1 MHMTHY
7 YARAGQAPLV
17 VKYGGNALA
26 GDGAPDPVLEE
37 IADLHLAGEPVVL
50 VHGGGPEIDRALDER
65 GVASQRVDG
74 LRVTDA
80 TTLAVTEAV
89 LCATL
94 NKRLVRALGALGVR
108 AAGISGQDGALLV
121 ADRARSV
128 RGADLGYVGTV
139 ARTDPHLVRT
149 LLAAGFVPV
158 VAPLALARD
167 CAHAYNVNADLAAAA
182 VAAALRA
189 RAFVIVTNVPRVL
202 RDPDDPASGIDSL
215 ALDEARRFAQSDAC
229 RSSMKPKLEAAIS
242 AVAGNAAGTV
252 DRTQGAAA
260 AYICAARP
268 HAIAKAF
275 AGEATRVCHPERSE
289 VSFAH
294 RAQSKG

>member
-1 MHMTHY
+1 MHMTHD

-26 GDGAPDPVLEE
+26 GDGTADPVLAE
-37 IADLHLAGEPVVL
+37 IAGRHFSGEPIVL
-50 VHGGGPEIDRALDER
+50 VHGGGPEIDRALAER
-65 GVASQRVDG
+65 GVETQRIDG
-74 LRVTDA
+74 LRVTGA

-89 LCATL
+89 LCGTL

-121 ADRARSV
+121 AARTAV
-128 RGADLGYVGTV
+128 ANGADLGYVGTIV
-139 ARTDPHLVRT
+139 RTDPHLVRT
-149 LLAAGFVPV
+149 LLAAGFLPV

-182 VAAALRA
+182 IAAALHA

-202 RDPDDPASGIDSL
+202 RDPTDPSSGIDSL
-215 ALDEARRFAQSDAC
+215 TLDEAHHFAQSDAC

-242 AVAGNAAGTV
+242 ALT
-252 DRTQGAAA
+252 T
-260 AYICAARP
+260 AYICAAGP
-268 HAIAKAF
+268 NAISRAL
-275 AGEATRVCHPERSE
+275 AGDCTTVCHPERNAPA
-289 VSFAH
+289 VS
-294 RAQSKG
+294 S